1 MTKEDMQPNQAL
13 QHLINTSHTRTQ
25 FGSKSMLSADICQ
38 EEELASKTAVFL
50 LLFFFKQLFDVSS
63 FQGLKYI
70 LFLQESSGILHYSQ
84 SVPA

>member
-13 QHLINTSHTRTQ
+13 QFLINTSHTCTQ
-25 FGSKSMLSADICQ
+25 FGSKSMLSADVCQ

-50 LLFFFKQLFDVSS
+50 LFKQTIDVSS

-70 LFLQESSGILHYSQ
+70 IFLQESGESSILHYSQ
-84 SVPA
+84 SAPG